1 MTRTIAIVVVEGA
14 LEVMASLKL
23 LRTLHVPTEDLFPI
37 DKMGCT
43 NFWRDAAKYNQAA
56 RQCLVF
62 GLTDLDHKP
71 CPSGL
76 ISKHLKNGKHPNF
89 ILRIAEREL
98 ESWLLADIEAMAKY
112 LKLSQNIFP
121 NNPDAES
128 DPKQTLVNLARRSTR
143 TALREDLVP
152 ESGSKGVVGRG
163 YVSRMKEF
171 IESKWRPLKA
181 QQRSESL
188 RRAIA
193 AIQSATR
200 D

>member
-1 MTRTIAIVVVEGA
+1 MTRAIDIVVVEGA
-14 LEVMASLKL
+14 LEVVASLKL
-23 LRTLHVPTEDLFPI
+23 LRTLQVPTENLFPI

-43 NFWRDAAKYNQAA
+43 NFWRDVSKYNQAA

-62 GLTDLDHKP
+62 GLTDLDHHP

-76 ISKHLKNGKHPNF
+76 LSKHLKNSKHPNF

-98 ESWLLADIEAMAKY
+98 ESWLLADVEAMARY
-112 LKLSQNIFP
+112 LKLSQDIFP
-121 NNPDAES
+121 SNPDAES

-152 ESGSKGVVGRG
+152 ESGSKGIVGRG

-181 QQRSESL
+181 QQHSESL
-188 RRAIA
+188 QRAIA
-193 AIQSATR
+193 AIRSATGR
-200 D
+200 